1 MVSTEMVNTEDKHQA
16 MLDLAYLYENMIMRN
31 RSNGGYETGV
41 EALWRFC
48 EMFNIDIVI
57 MYVHMGCKSMSGYH
71 GLFEEEARK
80 HGIHLIWVTHNLMCP
95 EDGTRRDMRTEINRY
110 MRTVFRKSRL
120 TCHLRI
126 LTILRVVRSVD
137 AAYVAGKDSRMKY
150 FGGCDAGS
158 TYTKCVI
165 IDENGKIAAAVTK
178 RSRINPVLSA
188 KDALDEAVSQ
198 VDGLNSAEELT
209 YLIGTGYGRNKVPF
223 ADENISEI
231 SCHAMGVHVTAPSVK
246 AIIDIGGQDVKGIAI
261 DTDGTVLNFAMND
274 KCAAGTGRF
283 LNLWQEHL
291 RCL

>member
-1 MVSTEMVNTEDKHQA
+1 
-16 MLDLAYLYENMIMRN
+16 
-31 RSNGGYETGV
+31 
-41 EALWRFC
+41 
-48 EMFNIDIVI
+48 
-57 MYVHMGCKSMSGYH
+57 MY
-71 GLFEEEARK
+71 
-80 HGIHLIWVTHNLMCP
+80 
-95 EDGTRRDMRTEINRY
+95 
-110 MRTVFRKSRL
+110 
-120 TCHLRI
+120 
-126 LTILRVVRSVD
+126 

-165 IDENGKIAAAVTK
+165 IDENGKILAAVTK

-231 SCHAMGVHVTAPSVK
+231 SCHAMGVHVTDPSVK

-283 LNLWQEHL
+283 FESMARAFEMSLDEFSNLSLTAKNVIPITAQCAVFAESEVISLVGEGKHMEEIAAGIQL
-291 RCL
+291 SVAKRCFVMAKKAGAADSVTLTGGCAKNEGLKKAIEKVLKINVVDLPTDPQLMGALGAAEYARQKGSNV

>member
-1 MVSTEMVNTEDKHQA
+1 
-16 MLDLAYLYENMIMRN
+16 
-31 RSNGGYETGV
+31 
-41 EALWRFC
+41 
-48 EMFNIDIVI
+48 
-57 MYVHMGCKSMSGYH
+57 MY
-71 GLFEEEARK
+71 
-80 HGIHLIWVTHNLMCP
+80 
-95 EDGTRRDMRTEINRY
+95 
-110 MRTVFRKSRL
+110 
-120 TCHLRI
+120 
-126 LTILRVVRSVD
+126 

-231 SCHAMGVHVTAPSVK
+231 SCHAMGVHVTDPSVK

-283 LNLWQEHL
+283 FESMARAFEMSLDEFSNLSLTAKNVIPITAQCAVFAESEVISL
-291 RCL
+291 VGEGKPMEEIAAGIQLSLAKRCFVMAKKAGAADSVTLTGGCAKNEGLKKAIEKVLKINVVDLPTDPQLMGALGAAEYARQKGSNV

>member
-1 MVSTEMVNTEDKHQA
+1 
-16 MLDLAYLYENMIMRN
+16 
-31 RSNGGYETGV
+31 
-41 EALWRFC
+41 
-48 EMFNIDIVI
+48 
-57 MYVHMGCKSMSGYH
+57 MY
-71 GLFEEEARK
+71 
-80 HGIHLIWVTHNLMCP
+80 
-95 EDGTRRDMRTEINRY
+95 
-110 MRTVFRKSRL
+110 
-120 TCHLRI
+120 
-126 LTILRVVRSVD
+126 

-231 SCHAMGVHVTAPSVK
+231 SCHAMGVHVTDPSVK

-283 LNLWQEHL
+283 LEMTMKRVESEIDKIDIFVKDAKPAKINSMCAVFAESEIVGLLAQDIPPEDIVLGCVESICQRTAAFAQKLAPVNPKVFFSGGLAQFDVMKQSLARHL
-291 RCL
+291 RIKEVATDPLCQYTGAIGAAVLGIQKKKR

>member
-1 MVSTEMVNTEDKHQA
+1 V
-16 MLDLAYLYENMIMRN
+16 Y
-31 RSNGGYETGV
+31 
-41 EALWRFC
+41 
-48 EMFNIDIVI
+48 
-57 MYVHMGCKSMSGYH
+57 
-71 GLFEEEARK
+71 
-80 HGIHLIWVTHNLMCP
+80 
-95 EDGTRRDMRTEINRY
+95 
-110 MRTVFRKSRL
+110 
-120 TCHLRI
+120 
-126 LTILRVVRSVD
+126 

-165 IDENGKIAAAVTK
+165 LDENGKIAAAVTK
-178 RSRINPVLSA
+178 RSRINLVLSA

-231 SCHAMGVHVTAPSVK
+231 SCHAMGVHVTDPSVK

-283 LNLWQEHL
+283 FESMARAFEMSLDEFSNLSLTAKNVIPITAQCAVFAESEVISL
-291 RCL
+291 VGEGKPMEEIAAGIQLSVAKRCFVMAKKAGAVDSVTLTGGCAKNEGLKKAIEKVLKINVVDLPTDPQLMGALGAAEYARQKGSNV

>member
-1 MVSTEMVNTEDKHQA
+1 M
-16 MLDLAYLYENMIMRN
+16 
-31 RSNGGYETGV
+31 
-41 EALWRFC
+41 
-48 EMFNIDIVI
+48 
-57 MYVHMGCKSMSGYH
+57 
-71 GLFEEEARK
+71 
-80 HGIHLIWVTHNLMCP
+80 
-95 EDGTRRDMRTEINRY
+95 
-110 MRTVFRKSRL
+110 
-120 TCHLRI
+120 
-126 LTILRVVRSVD
+126 D

-283 LNLWQEHL
+283 FESMARAFEMSLDEFSNLSLTAKNVIPITAQCAVFAESEVISFVGEGKPMEEIAAGIQL
-291 RCL
+291 SVAKRCFVMAKKAGAADSVTLTGGCAKNEGLKKAIEKVLKINVVDLPTDPQLMGALGAAEYARQKGSNV

>member
-1 MVSTEMVNTEDKHQA
+1 
-16 MLDLAYLYENMIMRN
+16 
-31 RSNGGYETGV
+31 
-41 EALWRFC
+41 
-48 EMFNIDIVI
+48 
-57 MYVHMGCKSMSGYH
+57 MY
-71 GLFEEEARK
+71 
-80 HGIHLIWVTHNLMCP
+80 
-95 EDGTRRDMRTEINRY
+95 
-110 MRTVFRKSRL
+110 
-120 TCHLRI
+120 
-126 LTILRVVRSVD
+126 
-137 AAYVAGKDSRMKY
+137 AAYAAGKDSRMKY

-188 KDALDEAVSQ
+188 KDALDEAVSR

-231 SCHAMGVHVTAPSVK
+231 SCHAMGVHVTDPSVK

-283 LNLWQEHL
+283 FESMARAFEMSLDEFSNLSLTAKNVIPITAQCAVFAESEVISL
-291 RCL
+291 VGEGKPMEEIAAGIQLSVAKRCFVMAKKAGATDSVTLTGGCAKNEGLKKAIEKVLKINVVDLPTDPQLMGALGAAEYARQKGSNI

>member
-1 MVSTEMVNTEDKHQA
+1 M
-16 MLDLAYLYENMIMRN
+16 
-31 RSNGGYETGV
+31 
-41 EALWRFC
+41 
-48 EMFNIDIVI
+48 
-57 MYVHMGCKSMSGYH
+57 
-71 GLFEEEARK
+71 
-80 HGIHLIWVTHNLMCP
+80 
-95 EDGTRRDMRTEINRY
+95 
-110 MRTVFRKSRL
+110 
-120 TCHLRI
+120 
-126 LTILRVVRSVD
+126 
-137 AAYVAGKDSRMKY
+137 AGKDSRMKY

-246 AIIDIGGQDVKGIAI
+246 VIIDIGGQDVKGIAI

-283 LNLWQEHL
+283 FESMARAFEMSLDEFSNLSLTAKNVIPITAQCAVFAESEVISL
-291 RCL
+291 VGEGKPMEEIAAGIQLSVAKRCFVMAKKAGAADSVTLTGGCAKNEGLKKAIEKVLKINVVDLPTDPQLMGALGAAEYARQKGSNV